1 MSQCLLLF
9 YSVQSIILGSI
20 LPWFV
25 VLFYSILCQCLLL
38 FYSVQSI
45 ILGSILPLFVVLFY
59 SILFY
64 SILFYSV
71 SMSSIVLF
79 CSFYYTRIYSALI
92 CCFILFYSILFY
104 SVSMSSIVLFC
115 SIPSFYVLYFS
126 SPVYSIIMAAII
138 NYDCSSYLSSLWWS
152 LRAVYAVCQRRPP
165 DGLTSRPGQ
174 CHILSARPWAEAQ
187 QKCWICSHRVWTSPW
202 VQPEVTVDSRP
213 TLCDSLQVVLK

>member
-9 YSVQSIILGSI
+9 N
-20 LPWFV
+20 
-25 VLFYSILCQCLLL
+25 
-38 FYSVQSI
+38 SVQSI
-45 ILGSILPLFVVLFY
+45 ILGSILPLFVV
-59 SILFY
+59 LFY

-92 CCFILFYSILFY
+92 CCFILFYSILCQCLLLFYSVHSIILGSILPWFVVLFYSILFY

-115 SIPSFYVLYFS
+115 SIPYFSVLYFS
-126 SPVYSIIMAAII
+126 APVYSIIMAAII